1 MALLSFVP
9 FGWGPP
15 AGAGVI
21 VTLAQRVQAF
31 VFDEAQFGYSKYHS
45 NSVTLGVRGQL

>member
-1 MALLSFVP
+1 LNYGV
-9 FGWGPP
+9 

-21 VTLAQRVQAF
+21 VTLARRVQAF
-31 VFDEAQFGYSKYHS
+31 VFDEAQFGYSNYHS